1 MHNQE
6 QINNIANQLNEL
18 IDLNGLNEQQEKL
31 IITFFLILV
40 IYAVKIFFS

>member
-1 MHNQE
+1 MDKQIE
-6 QINNIANQLNEL
+6 QIADQLNEQ
-18 IDLNGLNEQQEKL
+18 IDIPNLNDQQEKL